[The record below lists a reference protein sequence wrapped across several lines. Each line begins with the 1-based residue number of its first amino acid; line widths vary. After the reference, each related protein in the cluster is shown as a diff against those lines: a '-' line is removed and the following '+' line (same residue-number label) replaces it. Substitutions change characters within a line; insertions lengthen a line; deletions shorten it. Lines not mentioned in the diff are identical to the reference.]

1 MLIIFIGPGVIGFLV
16 DCVTHML
23 LLEEKLGDTHT
34 GHYHNRI
41 GEEPVVL
48 VARDQE
54 FCVARRDWDAGED
67 HT

>member
-1 MLIIFIGPGVIGFLV
+1 MFITIIGPCIIRFLV
-16 DCVTHML
+16 DCVAHML
-23 LLEEKLGDTHT
+23 LLEEKLGDTHA

-41 GEEPVVL
+41 GEEPFVL

-54 FCVARRDWDAGED
+54 FRIARRDWDAGED

>member
-1 MLIIFIGPGVIGFLV
+1 MLIIVIGLCIIGVLV

-23 LLEEKLGDTHT
+23 LLEEKLGDTHA

-54 FCVARRDWDAGED
+54 FCVARRDRDAGED